1 MGGGCAS
8 RIGESGEPFGEKSK
22 AFFSEEKKQ
31 KTFGTLS
38 RFFPAGDAGLS
49 GAKLSG

>member
-8 RIGESGEPFGEKSK
+8 QIGGSGEPFSEKSK
-22 AFFSEEKKQ
+22 VFFSEEKKQ